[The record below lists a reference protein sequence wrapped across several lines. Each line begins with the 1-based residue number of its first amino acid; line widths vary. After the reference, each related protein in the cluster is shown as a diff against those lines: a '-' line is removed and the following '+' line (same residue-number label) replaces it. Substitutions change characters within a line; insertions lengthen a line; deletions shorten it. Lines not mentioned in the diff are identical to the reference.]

1 MEHFQHLT
9 VSLSIEQNDGKP
21 IPPPIETIPGK
32 KLPEKRHRPTLPK
45 LYVKNACNMH
55 PKSPNG
61 NISPGNGGNGIVINN
76 KDGLEPQSPLFHI
89 R

>member
-1 MEHFQHLT
+1 MI
-9 VSLSIEQNDGKP
+9 SIKSNDSHN
-21 IPPPIETIPGK
+21 IFAYSQK

-45 LYVKNACNMH
+45 LYVKNACNLH

-61 NISPGNGGNGIVINN
+61 NISPNGNGNGNVSNINTN
-76 KDGLEPQSPLFHI
+76 NTNGKDGLEPQSPLFHI